1 MQTNRALKLAALV
14 FAFSLAIR
22 MTWVA
27 FARVTPISDFQ
38 GYDGLA
44 LQWLRTGHFGE
55 PGSYAYRTPGYPGFL
70 AFIYAMVGHS
80 PRAAGFVQAL
90 LGALTSGLLVLLAV
104 HILSPRA
111 SAIAGLLHAVSPPAI
126 AYVPVLASET
136 LAAFL
141 LVSGLLCLAA
151 AEVREGRSKERAI
164 VGSGVIFGLVVLVR
178 PAATFFLPAGFLL
191 SAYSPKKREWHTF
204 RGLVFL
210 VAALVVLSPW
220 LIRNQR
226 VGLGP
231 LTISTVGGV
240 NLWMGNNPRAKL
252 GGFCPEAEQYGS
264 MPEQILDSRYRGAAR
279 AWILTHPG
287 RYLALCAIRARRLFG
302 TEPDTWAAKYLW
314 PTRRNDLA
322 FVTTDRYEPIGL
334 EHAPPDLVNRAHAV
348 ELRHAILLQRIRMV
362 VAPLILLA
370 LVAAILWWRDY
381 AVVLLPAL
389 FYLGGLSLSYVEIR
403 FRELTD
409 PLLFVPLAGLLSMA
423 IFRSTELATEP
434 LRPSQALAAV
444 LSTIK
449 AFTPDFQQKKGLPP
463 ATISRSAAEETLR
476 TRQEEAADYPFTG
489 VSMAGE
495 GIRPAALWNYPTWLV
510 SVSRFGEGLSC
521 EVRASSHV
529 SADQRGGI
537 TFPAQPFKALRLEL
551 SFLNP
556 RRIRAVYVEACDG
569 DGSPCVRWRWEVFAD
584 NVPAIQRQT
593 YLLAPGQPS
602 WYFEPEG
609 GVRPERTAQVRLYLL
624 IEPSGK
630 AGFTIHRAELAAL
643 EI

>member
-1 MQTNRALKLAALV
+1 MHINRTVKLAALV
-14 FAFSLAIR
+14 FLFSLAIR

-27 FARVTPISDFQ
+27 FAHVTPISDFH
-38 GYDGLA
+38 GYDELA
-44 LQWLRTGHFGE
+44 LRWLRSGQFGE

-70 AFIYAMVGHS
+70 AVIYATFGHS
-80 PRAAGFVQAL
+80 SRAAGFLQAV
-90 LGALTSGLLVLLAV
+90 LGALTSGLLVLLAA

-111 SAIAGLLHAVSPPAI
+111 SVIAGVLHAVSPTAI

-141 LVSGLLCLAA
+141 LVSGLLCLAV
-151 AEVREGRSKERAI
+151 AEVREGHWKERALAA
-164 VGSGVIFGLVVLVR
+164 SGAIFGLMVLVR
-178 PAATFFLPAGFLL
+178 PAASFFLPAGFLL
-191 SAYSPKKREWHTF
+191 SGYSPKRREWHTF

-210 VAALVVLSPW
+210 AAALVVLSPW

-226 VGLGP
+226 VGLGSF
-231 LTISTVGGV
+231 TISTVGGV
-240 NLWMGNNPRAKL
+240 NLWMGNNPKARL
-252 GGFCPEAEQYGS
+252 GGFCPEADQYPS
-264 MPEQILDSRYRGAAR
+264 MPEQALDSRYGRAAR
-279 AWILTHPG
+279 AWVLTHPG
-287 RYLALCAIRARRLFG
+287 RYLALCAIRAHRLFG

-348 ELRHAILLQRIRMV
+348 EMRHAIVLRRIRMV
-362 VAPLILLA
+362 VAPLIFLA

-389 FYLGGLSLSYVEIR
+389 FYLGGLSLTYAEIR

-409 PLLFVPLAGLLSMA
+409 PILFVPLAGLLSMA
-423 IFRSTELATEP
+423 VFRSTELVSEP
-434 LRPSQALAAV
+434 LRPSQALAAI

-463 ATISRSAAEETLR
+463 AAISRATAQETLLA
-476 TRQEEAADYPFTG
+476 RQQEAAGYHFTG
-489 VSMAGE
+489 VNLAGQE
-495 GIRPAALWNYPTWLV
+495 TQPVVLWNYPTWLV

-521 EVRASSHV
+521 EVRASSHL
-529 SADQRGGI
+529 SAQQRGGI
-537 TFPAQPFKALRLEL
+537 TFAAQPLKALRLEL

-556 RRIRAVYVEACDG
+556 RDIRAVHVEGCDA
-569 DGSPCVRWRWEVFAD
+569 DGSPCVRWRWQVFAD
-584 NVPAIQRQT
+584 NLPPTQRQT

-609 GVRPERTAQVRLYLL
+609 QAEPERIAQVRFYLL
-624 IEPSGK
+624 LEPSGK
-630 AGFTIHRAELAAL
+630 AGFILHRAEAAAL
-643 EI
+643 EV